1 MKRILA
7 TVLVVCLLIV
17 PIKAFTDSPTEDAT
31 ASLLTERNQALTT
44 YLSDNLT
51 ERAVYDP
58 EWRAQLIQDFFAEH
72 PQYADL
78 SCDTTHAPQELQ
90 TVTVYRAQTMAS
102 HAQKNGSELYVTY
115 YDDGSFVFGTL
126 TYNNTE
132 NA

>member
-7 TVLVVCLLIV
+7 TVLVVCFLIL
-17 PIKAFTDSPTEDAT
+17 PIKAFADSPTGNTT
-31 ASLLTERNQALTT
+31 ASLLTERNQALTA

-51 ERAVYDP
+51 EQAVYDP
-58 EWRAQLIQDFFAEH
+58 EWRAQLIQDFFTEH

-78 SCDTTHAPQELQ
+78 SCDTTRTPQELQ

-102 HAQKNGSELYVTY
+102 HAQKSGSELYITY

>member
-17 PIKAFTDSPTEDAT
+17 PIKAFADSPTEDAT

-58 EWRAQLIQDFFAEH
+58 EWRAQLIQDFSPNTHSMLISPVTRPMH
-72 PQYADL
+72 PRNCRL
-78 SCDTTHAPQELQ
+78 
-90 TVTVYRAQTMAS
+90 
-102 HAQKNGSELYVTY
+102 
-115 YDDGSFVFGTL
+115 
-126 TYNNTE
+126 
-132 NA
+132 